1 MKKTQPSLPSVSEL
15 QQKIAELEATLVQ
28 MTQQASEND
37 DKWKRALADYQNLVK
52 RTQDERRDL
61 MRFSAKEVIE
71 KILPIIDDLY
81 QAAGHLKDEGLNLAV
96 KKLEQFLDKEGVVKI
111 ETVGKPFTV
120 ETMEAIQV
128 VEGEKDNSVIQE
140 TRAGYL
146 MHGSVLRPAQ
156 VIVSKKT
163 K

>member
-1 MKKTQPSLPSVSEL
+1 MKKAQPTELTVDQL
-15 QQKIAELEATLVQ
+15 QQKIVELEAALVQ
-28 MTQQASEND
+28 IKQAADNND
-37 DKWKRALADYQNLVK
+37 EKWKRALADYQNLVK
-52 RTQDERRDL
+52 RTQEERKDL
-61 MRFSAKEVIE
+61 MRFSTKEIIE
-71 KILPIIDDLY
+71 KLLPIIDDLY
-81 QAAGHLKDEGLNLAV
+81 QAAGHLQDQGLNLAI
-96 KKLEQFLDKEGVVKI
+96 KKIEQFLEKEGVVRI
-111 ETVGKPFTV
+111 ETINKPFTV

-128 VEGEKDNSVIQE
+128 VDGEKDNIVIQE